1 MTRAE
6 TAAATADGASPAP
19 PAPPAPSARSDPPT
33 SSPAELSDVTLL
45 NDGGVHVISSDAGSM
60 TDESLAVTGGTAVI
74 IEEGGDLEAPHDT
87 DWPAMR

>member
-6 TAAATADGASPAP
+6 RAAQQLDGTPASPAGP
-19 PAPPAPSARSDPPT
+19 PAPT

-45 NDGGVHVISSDAGSM
+45 NDGGVHVISGDAGSM

-74 IEEGGDLEAPHDT
+74 IEEGGYLEAPHDT